1 MLSVCYFTA
10 VFNITSEH
18 CNDAFYMPMFGV
30 GLVTLAL
37 LLQADIVCGVPS
49 IIRMLF
55 VLHSGGAIGASL
67 DSREATTLIGSA
79 NNCAN

>member
-37 LLQADIVCGVPS
+37 LLCGVPS